1 MRARKPRDDRQA
13 ERADPI
19 KGAVELAGRA
29 SSVIDLAQLVFLLG
43 LGVPTILLLAFAEG
57 AFVYAG
63 LVLLLVGLLVG
74 GFWLAYKG
82 TDVELTPVT
91 MVVAVPI
98 AGAILYL
105 IFRLLFAA
113 APR

>member
-1 MRARKPRDDRQA
+1 M
-13 ERADPI
+13 
-19 KGAVELAGRA
+19 
-29 SSVIDLAQLVFLLG
+29 IDLVQLIFLVG
-43 LGVPTILLLAFAEG
+43 FGVPTILILAFAEG
-57 AFVYAG
+57 AFAYAG
-63 LVLLLVGLLVG
+63 LVLLLVVLLAG